1 MEKIKII
8 MDVDTGIDDAFAIC
22 LARGSEEFD
31 ILGITTTYGNRPID
45 VTTENT
51 LKILE
56 FIGRED
62 IPVAKGRKKPM
73 VKFYN
78 PPEKSIVHG
87 KDGLGDIENP
97 LPKPKKEIEPVSAVE
112 FMANRLR
119 QSRQPVTLVPVGPM
133 TNVATLIMTHP
144 ELMPKIKE
152 IVMMGGSTLKG
163 NASPVSEANIMR
175 DPESAYVLFAS
186 GVPIKMAC
194 LDATWNGYIG
204 FDELEEYKANGNS
217 ISKVLCDMCGIYA
230 EHYRERMKNPGLAM
244 HDSMTLAWILKPE
257 LVKCKDYYVTVD
269 IDGRYTYG
277 MTVTDV
283 NNTLHKKPNAQV
295 SLDVDRV
302 PFIQMIKDAIE
313 KLARDKENRAN

>member
-1 MEKIKII
+1 
-8 MDVDTGIDDAFAIC
+8 
-22 LARGSEEFD
+22 
-31 ILGITTTYGNRPID
+31 
-45 VTTENT
+45 
-51 LKILE
+51 
-56 FIGRED
+56 
-62 IPVAKGRKKPM
+62 
-73 VKFYN
+73 
-78 PPEKSIVHG
+78 
-87 KDGLGDIENP
+87 
-97 LPKPKKEIEPVSAVE
+97 
-112 FMANRLR
+112 
-119 QSRQPVTLVPVGPM
+119 
-133 TNVATLIMTHP
+133 
-144 ELMPKIKE
+144 
-152 IVMMGGSTLKG
+152 
-163 NASPVSEANIMR
+163 
-175 DPESAYVLFAS
+175 
-186 GVPIKMAC
+186 MAC

-283 NNTLHKKPNAQV
+283 NNTLHKQPNAQV